1 MIYPTANVQ
10 SANGANTIFSGVT
23 SSAPTTSFAQQ
34 LATALEQYLGQAG
47 NGTQLEIDIQPA
59 ASQDS
64 ATGRQDSATGQY
76 VVTVTTPQSSSSTGI
91 SATSTSSTSTSSTTT
106 SSTGAD
112 ATPATQ
118 DTSSENQESGMVTI
132 PFGTGTT
139 TVPTL
144 ATELAN
150 FNTEAANMNLSSS
163 QILAEDALT
172 EQGDPFAGMTIPGT
186 NLSWENLTQNQQVAY
201 MYAMDY
207 GMPAGE
213 SMQDYLAA
221 NVGPQTMAN
230 APNADPTMFGTS

>member
-1 MIYPTANVQ
+1 VQ

-23 SSAPTTSFAQQ
+23 SSASATSFAQQ

-47 NGTQLEIDIQPA
+47 NGSQLEIDIQPA
-59 ASQDS
+59 ACQDS
-64 ATGRQDSATGQY
+64 ATGRQDSAAGQY
-76 VVTVTTPQSSSSTGI
+76 VVTVTTPQSSSSTGV
-91 SATSTSSTSTSSTTT
+91 SATSTSSTSTSST
-106 SSTGAD
+106 SAD
-112 ATPATQ
+112 ATLTQ
-118 DTSSENQESGMVTI
+118 DTSIESQESGMVTI

-150 FNTEAANMNLSSS
+150 FNTEAANMNLSSA

-172 EQGDPFAGMTIPGT
+172 EQGDPLAGMTIPGT
-186 NLSWENLTQNQQVAY
+186 NLSWENLTQDQQVAY

-207 GMPAGE
+207 GMPAGQ
-213 SMQDYLAA
+213 SMQDYLDA

>member
-1 MIYPTANVQ
+1 MIYPTADVQ
-10 SANGANTIFSGVT
+10 SANAANTIFSGVT
-23 SSAPTTSFAQQ
+23 SSASTTSFAQQ
-34 LATALEQYLGQAG
+34 LATTLEQYLSQAG
-47 NGTQLEIDIQPA
+47 NGSQLEIDIQPA
-59 ASQDS
+59 PSQDS
-64 ATGRQDSATGQY
+64 ATGRQDSAAGQF

-91 SATSTSSTSTSSTTT
+91 SATSTSSTSTSSTST

-112 ATPATQ
+112 ATPTQ
-118 DTSSENQESGMVTI
+118 DISSENQESGMVTI
-132 PFGTGTT
+132 PFGPGTI

-150 FNTEAANMNLSSS
+150 FNTEAANMNLSSA

-172 EQGDPFAGMTIPGT
+172 EQGDPLAGMTIPGT

-213 SMQDYLAA
+213 SMQDYLNA